1 MPRVIITENAALG
14 LERCRRFLADKDR
27 SATIKAAQIIEKQ
40 FSLLESAPKSGRP
53 VKNHLELREL
63 IISFG
68 NSGYVAL
75 YHYSVETDSIL
86 ILAFRHQK
94 EIGYDLLRHQ
104 SV

>member
-14 LERCRRFLADKDR
+14 LERCRLFLAEKDR

-40 FSLLESAPKSGRP
+40 FARLETEPESGRP
-53 VKNHLELREL
+53 VENHMELREL

-68 NSGYVAL
+68 NTGDIAL
-75 YHYSVETDSIL
+75 YHHSIDTDSVL

-94 EIGYDLLRHQ
+94 EVGHH
-104 SV
+104 